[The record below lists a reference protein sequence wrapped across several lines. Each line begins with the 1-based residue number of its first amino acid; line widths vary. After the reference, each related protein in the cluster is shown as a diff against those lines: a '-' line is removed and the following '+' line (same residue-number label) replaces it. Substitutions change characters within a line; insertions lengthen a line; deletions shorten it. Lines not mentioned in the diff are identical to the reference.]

1 MNNSTFKIK
10 KKIYSRAQCR
20 LPKDNLA
27 YNCPRYCKP
36 GALRLLVN
44 MAEGMDDP
52 DLLLLLNTLEH
63 IMNYT

>member
-1 MNNSTFKIK
+1 MSP
-10 KKIYSRAQCR
+10 A
-20 LPKDNLA
+20 LGHLD

-44 MAEGMDDP
+44 MAKGMDDP